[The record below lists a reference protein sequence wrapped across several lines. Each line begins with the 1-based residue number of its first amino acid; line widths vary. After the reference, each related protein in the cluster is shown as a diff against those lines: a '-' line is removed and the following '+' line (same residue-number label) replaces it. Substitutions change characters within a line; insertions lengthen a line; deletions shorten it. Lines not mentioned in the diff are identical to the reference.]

1 MEAVEWSLEL
11 ETETP
16 GQLPLTPRLLAVCL
30 ALAVF
35 GLLTSILLLAG
46 VRSSVRMLFLPWLI
60 FNVLIIISLLGAGL
74 YLIILF
80 TLLLEQPDYLRAA
93 LSSPL
98 VLLGI
103 FLIFVWVLV
112 DQLFLALGHRKLLVR
127 VTSSFRGSRASLTS
141 RCVLSSHQITFQ
153 GSQFFCEN
161 QAPGRRRDSWQH
173 EELDKQ
179 PPASKCE

>member
-11 ETETP
+11 EETP

-141 RCVLSSHQITFQ
+141 RCVLSYHQITFQ
-153 GSQFFCEN
+153 GSLFLSK
-161 QAPGRRRDSWQH
+161 PGTGQVAR
-173 EELDKQ
+173 LL
-179 PPASKCE
+179 AA